1 MHKQRTRLIQS
12 QPGKVLGVTPR
23 DRDKMPG
30 SVDMRAKLPVA
41 LLRHKEMAH
50 SVTTVQR
57 QQLVLQLQRHLG
69 NSYVTRI
76 LEAQRGAI
84 SGHRNPGAPRII
96 KRQTDSSPS
105 PERITADPVPP
116 VIGTGEPHDV
126 VAVAR
131 PPTVRLRG
139 RTRARF
145 NGGNFRTENVVTEA
159 GSGCRRCRGK
169 NCVHVTGTVITEYH
183 VTTTVTLP
191 KASSFRRLTQ
201 CQRERV
207 QDAIDNILA
216 PHEQDHVDAFE
227 TYNGTTEQ
235 PFDLNLCRG
244 QLPRA
249 VKKMVRD
256 EERPRRAASQAQ
268 SDALDPF
275 NFDVD
280 LDCTD

>member
-1 MHKQRTRLIQS
+1 MRKQHTRLIQS
-12 QPGKVLGVTPR
+12 QPPQVLGTTAH
-23 DRDKMPG
+23 DRDKALR
-30 SVDMRAKLPVA
+30 SVDTRAKLPVA

-50 SVTTVQR
+50 SVTAIQR
-57 QQLVLQLQRHLG
+57 QQLVLQLQRQWG
-69 NSYVTRI
+69 NHRVARI
-76 LEAQRGAI
+76 LEAERSAT
-84 SGHRNPGAPRII
+84 SGRVPNII
-96 KRQTDSSPS
+96 RQADSMP
-105 PERITADPVPP
+105 PEETVEPIPP
-116 VIGTGEPHDV
+116 VSITGEPHEV
-126 VAVAR
+126 VAYAGA
-131 PPTVRLRG
+131 PSVRLRG
-139 RTRARF
+139 VTRAKF
-145 NGGNFRTENVVTEA
+145 DGGKSRTENLVTEP
-159 GSGCRRCRGK
+159 GSGCRGCRGK
-169 NCVHVTGTVITEYH
+169 NCVHVTGTVVTEYH

-191 KASSFRRLTQ
+191 KASSFRRLTP

-256 EERPRRAASQAQ
+256 EERPRRAAAKAASA
-268 SDALDPF
+268 ALDPF
-275 NFDVD
+275 NFNVD